1 MVEWSELLAAARKAQ
16 AAAYAPYSN
25 YQVGSAILADGQV
38 FSGCN
43 VENASYGATVCAERN
58 AIGAMILAGAKHIE
72 RVVVVTPSKSPKT
85 PCGVCR
91 QVLAEF
97 HHHGDFEILSVGS
110 EGAEQCILFSDLHPQ
125 GFGPKDLVD

>member
-1 MVEWSELLAAARKAQ
+1 
-16 AAAYAPYSN
+16 
-25 YQVGSAILADGQV
+25 
-38 FSGCN
+38 

-72 RVVVVTPSKSPKT
+72 GVVVVTPSKSPKT

-110 EGAEQCILFSDLHPQ
+110 EGAEQCISFSELHPQ
-125 GFGPKDLVD
+125 GFGPKDLAE